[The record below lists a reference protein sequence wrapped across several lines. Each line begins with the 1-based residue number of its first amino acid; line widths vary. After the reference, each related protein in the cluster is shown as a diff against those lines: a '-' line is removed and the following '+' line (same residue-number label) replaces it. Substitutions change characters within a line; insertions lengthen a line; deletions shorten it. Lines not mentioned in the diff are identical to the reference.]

1 MAPLPVA
8 PPAVVPHR
16 SGAGRSAGVPWYAD
30 LLIALGLL
38 ALEVVAAVGCLYAV
52 GIEGWAYNAD
62 YGGRRDA
69 PPPPDT
75 SGQLMTCVAVLAAF
89 AFVAAVGL
97 AFARAFITVVVQGL
111 VAACLGLALLAIPIV
126 EDHGRTDSGAR
137 PVQAPAAMPWHDGRH

>member
-30 LLIALGLL
+30 LLLALALL
-38 ALEVVAAVGCLYAV
+38 AMEVVAAVGCLYVV

-62 YGGRRDA
+62 YGGRSDA

-75 SGQLMTCVAVLAAF
+75 TGQLMTCAAVLAGF
-89 AFVAAVGL
+89 ALVAAVGL

-111 VAACLGLALLAIPIV
+111 VAACLGLALLALPV
-126 EDHGRTDSGAR
+126 VDHGRTDSGAR
-137 PVQAPAAMPWHDGRH
+137 PVQAPAAMP

>member
-16 SGAGRSAGVPWYAD
+16 SRTGASAGIPWYAD

-38 ALEVVAAVGCLYAV
+38 ALEVVASIGCLYVV
-52 GIEGWAYNAD
+52 GIEGWGHNAG
-62 YGGRRDA
+62 YGGQRDA

-75 SGQLMTCVAVLAAF
+75 SGQLFAFFAVLAAF

-111 VAACLGLALLAIPIV
+111 VAACLGLALLAFPIV
-126 EDHGRTDSGAR
+126 DHGRAESSG
-137 PVQAPAAMPWHDGRH
+137 PSGTGGNAPSFVR

>member
-16 SGAGRSAGVPWYAD
+16 SGSGTSAVPWYAD
-30 LLIALGLL
+30 LLTALGLL
-38 ALEVVAAVGCLYAV
+38 ALEVVAAAGCLYVV

-75 SGQLMTCVAVLAAF
+75 SGQLMTCAAVLAAV
-89 AFVAAVGL
+89 ALVAAVSL

-111 VAACLGLALLAIPIV
+111 VAACLGLALLAIPIA
-126 EDHGRTDSGAR
+126 DHGGTDSGAR
-137 PVQAPAAMPWHDGRH
+137 PVPVRTAGDTPSFVR